1 LGIVDPIMG
10 VLYIAPAAPR
20 MSAGNTPGARHDH
33 ASADGTSRRPRPAAV
48 GNPRAG
54 RPAFSVV
61 TLVMTVPQAYGV
73 WFGREI
79 GGVSLLSWAT
89 YLLSAVLWFVYG
101 WRKGDKTIYV
111 ACIGWIALDAAI
123 VLGVVVRGGA

>member
-1 LGIVDPIMG
+1 MTMHPPMDRAAAQVPPPSDILERIV
-10 VLYIAPAAPR
+10 R
-20 MSAGNTPGARHDH
+20 
-33 ASADGTSRRPRPAAV
+33 
-48 GNPRAG
+48 
-54 RPAFSVV
+54 AFSVV

-73 WFGREI
+73 WFGREV

-111 ACIGWIALDAAI
+111 ACIGWIVLDAAI

>member
-1 LGIVDPIMG
+1 MTMHPPMDRAV
-10 VLYIAPAAPR
+10 APGPPP
-20 MSAGNTPGARHDH
+20 SAILERVV
-33 ASADGTSRRPRPAAV
+33 R
-48 GNPRAG
+48 
-54 RPAFSVV
+54 AFSVV

-73 WFGREI
+73 WFGREV

-101 WRKGDKTIYV
+101 WRKRDKTIYV
-111 ACIGWIALDAAI
+111 ACIGWIVLDAAI